1 MFFVPGTAVS
11 ALIDIKTV
19 EYPMNRLLYC
29 TNYAVM
35 TDSLMQVIK
44 KKAWRNVAKELN
56 LPASITSAA
65 FTMRSQ

>member
-1 MFFVPGTAVS
+1 MHAIHVYNFACF
-11 ALIDIKTV
+11 L
-19 EYPMNRLLYC
+19 
-29 TNYAVM
+29 
-35 TDSLMQVIK
+35 QVIK